1 MIKKV
6 IRALFDFDFTL
17 FCAGACGLFL
27 GMSVVFVA
35 IQHFSTLPAVLMTSA
50 SFLFGALYGRKLIKT
65 ALAKYAEEC
74 RGEQG

>member
-1 MIKKV
+1 MKQLM
-6 IRALFDFDFTL
+6 RALFDFDFTL

-35 IQHFSTLPAVLMTSA
+35 IQHFSTLPAALMTSV

-65 ALAKYAEEC
+65 ALTKYVEER